1 MMKKIETNRMLT
13 AFGACNINWLL
24 VVPSSG
30 INEVYEHYEKEERCI
45 YATREEEAVALATG
59 LTLAGEHPL
68 VLIQQSG
75 VGNALNAVF
84 TLPDAYHVFFPILVC
99 MRPEQDPNP
108 VQRVSTKNTMLILE
122 KLGCSKINWDHSE
135 AVEQFKIFLKEQS
148 RWIVCPH

>member
-1 MMKKIETNRMLT
+1 MEEIETNRRLD
-13 AFGACNINWLL
+13 AFRCCQINWLL

-30 INEVYEHYEKEERCI
+30 LNEVYDYYQKQDRCV
-45 YATREEEAVALATG
+45 YATREEESVAIATG
-59 LTLAGEHPL
+59 LTLAGERPL
-68 VLIQQSG
+68 ILIQQSG

-108 VQRVSTKNTMLILE
+108 VQRVSIKNTMLILE
-122 KLGCSKINWDHSE
+122 ELGCSKINWDHSG